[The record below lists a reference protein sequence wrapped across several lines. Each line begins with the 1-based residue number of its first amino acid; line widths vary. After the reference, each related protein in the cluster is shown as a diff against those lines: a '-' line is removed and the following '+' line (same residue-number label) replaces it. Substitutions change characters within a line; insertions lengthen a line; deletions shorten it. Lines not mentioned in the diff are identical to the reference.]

1 MSEEEIYKA
10 LGYSAQPFGYSNDEL
25 QRIADGEKVFPHVF
39 GTDRYG
45 RDIMVRTMFATR
57 VSMII
62 GLTAALIVLVIGALY
77 GSISGFFGGTVDVGR
92 SASWTLSTPCLTC

>member
-62 GLTAALIVLVIGALY
+62 GLTAALIVLVIGARSRLHLRLLRRY
-77 GSISGFFGGTVDVGR
+77 GGCGHAAHRGR
-92 SASWTLSTPCLTC
+92 YLLPA

>member
-1 MSEEEIYKA
+1 
-10 LGYSAQPFGYSNDEL
+10 
-25 QRIADGEKVFPHVF
+25 VFPHVF

-62 GLTAALIVLVIGALY
+62 GLTAALIVLVIGALLRRY
-77 GSISGFFGGTVDVGR
+77 GGCGHAAHRGR
-92 SASWTLSTPCLTC
+92 YLLPA